1 MPQPEIRR
9 INYAAPEY
17 AGEVWHLRE
26 TVLRIPLGLSLA
38 NEDLSRDRLNE
49 IFIAVAEGK
58 VIGCVFMQP
67 LDAGAIQLR
76 AMAVYAEW
84 QGKGI
89 GRKLV
94 AAAEA
99 WARDAG
105 YRKIELHA
113 RKVAQAFYASLGYKV
128 ESGEFMEVG
137 IPHCMMG
144 KMLHGA

>member
-1 MPQPEIRR
+1 MTQPEIRR
-9 INYAAPEY
+9 INYTAPEY
-17 AGEVWHLRE
+17 GGEVWQLRE

-49 IFIAVAEGK
+49 IFIAVADGR

-67 LDAGAIQLR
+67 LEGGAIQLR

-84 QGKGI
+84 QGKGV

-94 AAAEA
+94 TAAEA
-99 WARDAG
+99 WAREAG

-113 RKVAQAFYASLGYKV
+113 RKVAQAFYASLGFEV
-128 ESGEFMEVG
+128 ESGEFVEVG